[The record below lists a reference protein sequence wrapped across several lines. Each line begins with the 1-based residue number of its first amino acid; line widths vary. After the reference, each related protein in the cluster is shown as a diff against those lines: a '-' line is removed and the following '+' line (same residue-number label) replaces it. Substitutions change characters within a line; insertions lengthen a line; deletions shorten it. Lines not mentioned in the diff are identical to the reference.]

1 MREWFLDNQVRLM
14 GVIAALCVLATLIAR
29 GGWPL
34 ILVFSLASICLAA
47 LGGYL
52 FSNETEWVEW
62 SWSQLFLN
70 ILGGALML
78 MGWVILLRGV
88 VALTVATVLL
98 AAG

>member
-1 MREWFLDNQVRLM
+1 MREWFLDYQVRIM
-14 GVIAALCVLATLIAR
+14 AAISALCVIAMLAAR
-29 GGWPL
+29 GGWWL
-34 ILVFSLASICLAA
+34 ILIFSLASIGLAA
-47 LGGYL
+47 LGGHL